1 MGWLTINHPIVF
13 VQPTKQKNMYA
24 SVEEIR
30 TALGLTDHSEF
41 VLKACNNILNI
52 FDTPEQRAE
61 YILFQRGFGRTTESI
76 LEAVFKSQFGTVMW
90 VSSWQGHEKI
100 QKQASAWC
108 EQLGLNPAI
117 ILTRGVTRY
126 VITDQKINPTVMYK
140 DSAKIIETGLM
151 TNSSLATKILTLDE
165 IRAGLGLLKPE
176 DQILKAVQFWLDSD
190 FTNWEKA
197 QAIKQMRGFGSTTE
211 VLLNVVYNSQM
222 HKVAIEAFF
231 RPRSED
237 LAKKARD
244 WAVQLGIDPSNILA
258 APIKLEAGTTTT
270 DITTYYDRFR
280 NS

>member
-1 MGWLTINHPIVF
+1 
-13 VQPTKQKNMYA
+13 MYA

-30 TALGLTDHSEF
+30 TALGLIDHSEF
-41 VLKACNNILNI
+41 VLKACNYTLNI

-61 YILFQRGFGRTTESI
+61 YILFQRRFGGTTESI
-76 LEAVFKSQFGTVMW
+76 LEAVFKSQFGTVKW
-90 VSSWQGHEKI
+90 ISSWQDHAEKI

-108 EQLGLNPAI
+108 EQLGLNPTN

-126 VITDQKINPTVMYK
+126 EITDQKINPTVMYK

-197 QAIKQMRGFGSTTE
+197 QAIKQTRGFGSTTE